1 MSKPF
6 LVNYD
11 DHHYNYKS
19 YWKNRNYENIVEQNT
34 LKKLLK
40 RHTFDTFIDI
50 GGSFGR
56 ALPTYYNRAQLP
68 IIIDYSIETLQKN
81 YAEIKSKY
89 PRTELIAGNAYHLP
103 FLPSSISGGM
113 MIRTLHHIE
122 FPDKYLAEVKEVLS
136 PNGIYIQEY
145 ANKHHIKA
153 MLKALFKRNWTFF
166 NHEPYQ
172 QPSQGYYEGAKAG
185 ESYVFLNFS
194 NKFITA
200 LLKKNGFK
208 IKKEIGTSF
217 FRIPAIK
224 KFVPTPTLVQ
234 LDLLLQKIPGIQT
247 LAPSVYIKTSLEK
260 TQVARNTDTNIY
272 RLLACPKC
280 KTQLTQEDEIHLK
293 CYTCNTM
300 YEKKNNIWDLRYNG

>member
-19 YWKNRNYENIVEQNT
+19 YWKNRDYENIVEQNT

-56 ALPTYYNRAQLP
+56 ALPTYYSHAQLP
-68 IIIDYSIETLQKN
+68 IILDYSIETLQRN
-81 YAEIKSKY
+81 YNEIKSKY
-89 PRTELIAGNAYHLP
+89 PKTELIAGNAYHLP
-103 FLPSSISGGM
+103 FLPNSISGGM

-122 FPDKYLAEVKEVLS
+122 FPRKYFTEVKEVLIS
-136 PNGIYIQEY
+136 DGIYIQEY
-145 ANKHHIKA
+145 ANKHHAKA
-153 MLKALFKRNWTFF
+153 IFKALLKRNCDFF
-166 NHEPYQ
+166 NHDPYQ

-194 NKFITA
+194 NKFITT
-200 LLKKNGFK
+200 LLKENGFK
-208 IKKEIGTSF
+208 IKKEVGTSF

-224 KFVPTPTLVQ
+224 KIVPAPILAQ
-234 LDLLLQKIPGIQT
+234 LDLLLQNIPGIQT
-247 LAPSVYIKTSLEK
+247 LAPSVYIKTSLRK
-260 TQVARNTDTNIY
+260 TQTARNTSTNIY
-272 RLLACPKC
+272 QLLACPKC
-280 KTQLTQEDEIHLK
+280 KTRLTQEDKTHLK
-293 CYTCNTM
+293 CYTCNTI
-300 YEKKNNIWDLRYNG
+300 YEKKDNIWDLRYNG